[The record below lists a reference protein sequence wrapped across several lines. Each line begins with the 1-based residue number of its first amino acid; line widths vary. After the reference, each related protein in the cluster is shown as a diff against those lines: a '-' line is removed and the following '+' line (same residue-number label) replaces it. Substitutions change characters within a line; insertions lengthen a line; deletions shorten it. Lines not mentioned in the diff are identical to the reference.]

1 LSAMV
6 RKMGF
11 TEVFNN
17 KRDGRQWP
25 EPAGEGISEPFETT
39 WLGRELLPLQFTLRA
54 LFVIALPT
62 LACLVVY
69 NLLQG
74 RLPEAILVFS
84 MGGVLLIAFFVMRK
98 STSRPLAAEKL
109 YRIYRNEIRCFL
121 LIFLA
126 YLCFSAGWKN
136 EIDRVQWSY
145 IFPIVAFLCLA
156 RREGLLWSVLFLAGM
171 AFVLL
176 SRPGAAFSADP
187 LLGFKV
193 RYLLSFLIMCAV
205 GFTGKYGIET
215 IYARLAL
222 QQKKL
227 AQSEENYREAYD
239 ALFRETQER
248 QHAQQALAESEEKYR
263 LIFENSADVIY
274 CIDREL
280 KVIDVSPSVEKVL
293 GYSPLELVGRPVQ
306 ELDLLAPEDLE
317 HAFSDIVHVLGGTP
331 IPRDYYT
338 FIAKDGT
345 RRYAEVSGAP
355 LMRDGVVVG
364 VISVGRDVTLQKKA
378 EEDLR
383 RSHEELEKRVRE
395 RTAELGNTV
404 QALEAANLAKSEF
417 LANMSHELRTP
428 LNAIIGFT
436 ELLIDKR
443 LGDLTAGQ
451 MEYLNDVLQSSSHLL
466 SMINDILD
474 LSKVEAGKMEL
485 ESSDVDLKKLLENSL
500 MMIKEKALKHGITL
514 ERDLNGIP
522 EIIRADER
530 KVKQVLYNLLS
541 NAAKFT
547 PDGGE
552 IVLGARLANEKETCK
567 GSGESLEI
575 WVKDNG
581 IGLKREDLDRIFD
594 PFEQVENSMSRRFQ
608 GTGLGLALTRTF
620 VTLHGGRIWAESEG
634 IGKGSTFRFV
644 IPLSQKE

>member
-1 LSAMV
+1 MRFNGIFK
-6 RKMGF
+6 RKEMGQP
-11 TEVFNN
+11 V
-17 KRDGRQWP
+17 Q
-25 EPAGEGISEPFETT
+25 EPFEMEVPAYGGGF
-39 WLGRELLPLQFTLRA
+39 LEEELVGLQFIMRILAAMSLPILTGYAVLN
-54 LFVIALPT
+54 FVTQKYA
-62 LACLVVY
+62 
-69 NLLQG
+69 
-74 RLPEAILVFS
+74 E
-84 MGGVLLIAFFVMRK
+84 GVLVLSMDILMIWGYFTGRK
-98 STSRPLAAEKL
+98 LTDPEEQ
-109 YRIYRNEIRCFL
+109 YRYYQKIVRGFLLCLMGYFAVAIGWRNEVSRFP
-121 LIFLA
+121 
-126 YLCFSAGWKN
+126 FSYA
-136 EIDRVQWSY
+136 
-145 IFPIVAFLCLA
+145 FPFVAFLVLGKK
-156 RREGLLWSVLFLAGM
+156 EGLCWTLLMAIQM
-171 AFVLL
+171 AFWLYL
-176 SRPGAAFSADP
+176 PRTFEPESAMLAAVKARFLP
-187 LLGFKV
+187 
-193 RYLLSFLIMCAV
+193 SFLVMCGV
-205 GFTGKYGIET
+205 GFAGKYGIDVTYGRIMNKQRDLSVSEQRSSE
-215 IYARLAL
+215 AFANL
-222 QQKKL
+222 Q
-227 AQSEENYREAYD
+227 REVA
-239 ALFRETQER
+239 ER
-248 QHAQQALAESEEKYR
+248 QRIQQVLAESEEKYR
-263 LIFENSADVIY
+263 LIFENSHDVIY
-274 CIDREL
+274 YLDRDL
-280 KVIDVSPSVEKVL
+280 KPVSVSPSVERAL
-293 GYSPLELVGRPVQ
+293 GYRPEELIGKPFD
-306 ELDLLAPEDLE
+306 EIGLLAPESFE
-317 HAFSDIVHVLGGTP
+317 TAFSDLQRVFGGQSLAASS
-331 IPRDYYT
+331 YT
-338 FIAKDGT
+338 FIAKDGGK
-345 RRYAEVSGAP
+345 RFGELSGAP
-355 LMRDGVVVG
+355 VVRNGEVVG
-364 VISVGRDVTLQKKA
+364 VISVGRDVTLQRQA
-378 EEDLR
+378 QEELN
-383 RSHEELEKRVRE
+383 RSHAELERKVAE

-451 MEYLNDVLQSSSHLL
+451 MDYLNDVLQSSSHLL
-466 SMINDILD
+466 SLINEILD

-620 VTLHGGRIWAESEG
+620 VALHGGRIWAESEG

-644 IPLSQKE
+644 IPVSQKE